1 MRTSILDRFLT
12 RLAAFM
18 DVESSN
24 LVAVD
29 YDEEF
34 AKLRVKFRSGSV
46 YEYDDV
52 PYAVYQELMDAES
65 HGKYFHKHIRTKY
78 HYRKL

>member
-1 MRTSILDRFLT
+1 MRSSILDRFLA

-34 AKLRVKFRSGSV
+34 ATLRVKFLSGSI

-52 PYAVYQELMDAES
+52 PYEVYRELMDAES
-65 HGKYFHKHIRTKY
+65 HGKYFYQNIRTKY
-78 HYRKL
+78 HYHKL